1 MHRLRVLLLL
11 FCTGLSGLRVPL
23 LHTAQTDV
31 VYSQSSS
38 ALYGLDLSEP
48 TSTQTGQ
55 GDTPDATQT
64 NNVKVNSDT
73 IVHSAGSPSLAASTS
88 PRSQKDVGSSGL
100 AIILPTAGITIAIA
114 LLWLVRSSIA
124 PYVPTSICDRWEKLR
139 QHGGE
144 FWQRMGR
151 KWTSFQDSVGK
162 NYMERLPSPVMLS
175 LVGNLKDRAQFHVLD
190 YVVYHLFL
198 VMSIAMVILPPL
210 AIVLDHSSQ
219 TIMTA
224 VGATSLQLAY
234 LDQRSRIL
242 VVNLTNIKYVST
254 SKKNNLKDLSKRCY
268 IRRLLE
274 VRFIE
279 PCLPCIEEWALIEND
294 STVGSQPGLA
304 TPPVVGDT
312 WKSRRKVSVC
322 R

>member
-1 MHRLRVLLLL
+1 MFPPAYV
-11 FCTGLSGLRVPL
+11 
-23 LHTAQTDV
+23 
-31 VYSQSSS
+31 
-38 ALYGLDLSEP
+38 
-48 TSTQTGQ
+48 
-55 GDTPDATQT
+55 
-64 NNVKVNSDT
+64 
-73 IVHSAGSPSLAASTS
+73 
-88 PRSQKDVGSSGL
+88 
-100 AIILPTAGITIAIA
+100 TAGRSYGSMVGNSGKGWVESGRRSRTPSARIIWSVYLA
-114 LLWLVRSSIA
+114 L
-124 PYVPTSICDRWEKLR
+124 
-139 QHGGE
+139 
-144 FWQRMGR
+144 
-151 KWTSFQDSVGK
+151 
-162 NYMERLPSPVMLS
+162 VMLS

-242 VVNLTNIKYVST
+242 VVNLTNIKCVST